1 MRLVLLATT
10 ALAALSPA
18 LAEERQVA
26 AAEVNLGSETVV
38 VTATRTAKALKDVP
52 ATVTVITDEEIADAL
67 TDDVKA
73 LIRFEPGVSVR
84 TQPSRFSAA
93 LSSTGRDGNSGF
105 NIRGLEGNRVLVQV
119 DGVRIPDSYSFGAQS
134 VGRGDYV
141 DLDLLKSVEIV
152 RGPASAL
159 YGSDGLAGAVSFMTK
174 DPDDFLEDGRDWYGQ
189 LHAGYASADEGLAE
203 GFVGAARSGRFSAM
217 LAFTHRDAEG
227 QKTPGTNDAENAD
240 RTKAN
245 PEDNVSDA
253 LLAKIVFAPNEDHRF
268 RFTIDALRQDISW
281 DVLSARSKP
290 PLGSTSVLRLV
301 ARDEIRRD
309 RFTLDHDYK
318 GEGFIRSARTSLF
331 YQAATTRQLSW
342 EDRNTAADRERDSTF
357 DNAVW
362 GFGTQLESR
371 FDTGAVRHRLTWGAD
386 LSSTSQTS
394 LRDGVVPPAGETFP
408 TRPFPDTDYLIAGVF
423 AQDEIALLDGA
434 LTIYP
439 ALRLDYYRLDPRKTD
454 PLYHGPAPVDS
465 SDTHLSPKLGLVWK
479 IDDSFAVFLNLAE
492 GFKAP
497 APGQVN
503 TNFANPIQNYAS
515 LSNPDLA
522 PETSRTV
529 EGGVRYGDGSW
540 SVSVAGFWGEYDDF
554 ISQVQVGGSYTP
566 ADPAIFQYVN
576 LPGVEIYG
584 IEAKIQGDLGDG
596 FGIVA
601 SASYAYG
608 TSETSGI
615 REPLQSIDPVKLTA
629 GLTYRD
635 PDGLFG
641 GQLALVHSAA
651 KDADRT
657 TCPTTCFLPDAFTA
671 IDLTAWVQLGNA
683 VKLRAG
689 IFNLTDETYWWWS
702 DIRGLAATSTVTEAY
717 AQPGRNAAVSITFAF

>member
-10 ALAALSPA
+10 ALTALSPA
-18 LAEERQVA
+18 LAEEKQVA
-26 AAEVNLGSETVV
+26 AAEVYLGSETVV

-67 TDDVKA
+67 ADDIKN

-84 TQPSRFSAA
+84 TQPARFSAA
-93 LSSTGRDGNSGF
+93 LSTTGRDGNSGF

-119 DGVRIPDSYSFGAQS
+119 DGVRIPDAYSFGAQT

-174 DPDDFLEDGRDWYGQ
+174 DPEDFLDGERDWYGQ

-217 LAFTHRDAEG
+217 IAFTHRDSEG
-227 QKTPGTNDAENAD
+227 QKTQGSNDAENAD

-268 RFTIDALRQDISW
+268 RLTIDALRQDTDW

-290 PLGSTSVLRLV
+290 PLGSTSVLRFV
-301 ARDEIRRD
+301 ARDEVRRT
-309 RFTLDHDYK
+309 RFTLDHEYK
-318 GEGFIRSARTSLF
+318 GDGFVRSARTNLF
-331 YQAATTRQLSW
+331 YQDATTRQLSW
-342 EDRNTAADRERDSTF
+342 EDRNTAADRVRDSTF

-362 GFGTQLESR
+362 GLGTQLESV
-371 FDTGAVRHRLTWGAD
+371 FDTGAMTHRLTYGAD
-386 LSSTSQTS
+386 FSVTAQNS

-408 TRPFPDTDYLIAGVF
+408 AKPFPDTDYLLAGVYL
-423 AQDEIALLDGA
+423 QDEIALMDGA
-434 LTIYP
+434 LTFYP
-439 ALRLDYYRLDPRKTD
+439 ALRLDYYKLDPRTAD
-454 PLYHGPAPVDS
+454 PLYLGPAPVES
-465 SDTHLSPKLGLVWK
+465 SDTHLSPKLGIVWK
-479 IDDSFAVFLNLAE
+479 FSDRFGVYVNLAE

-497 APGQVN
+497 APAQVN
-503 TNFANPIQNYAS
+503 TNFSNPLQNYAS
-515 LSNPDLA
+515 VSNPDLA
-522 PETSRTV
+522 PETSRTI
-529 EGGVRYGDGSW
+529 EGGLRFDTGDW
-540 SVSVAGFWGEYDDF
+540 SASIAGFWGEYDDF
-554 ISQVQVGGSYTP
+554 ISQVQVAGSYTP

-584 IEAKIQGDLGDG
+584 VEAKIRGDLGGG

-608 TSETSGI
+608 TSETSGV
-615 REPLQSIDPVKLTA
+615 ETPLQTIDPVKLTA

-641 GQLALVHSAA
+641 GQLALVHSARKEA
-651 KDADRT
+651 ERT

-671 IDLTAWVQLGNA
+671 IDLTAWVQVTDTA
-683 VKLRAG
+683 RLRAG

-702 DIRGLAATSTVTEAY
+702 DIRGLSATSPVTEAY
-717 AQPGRNAAVSITFAF
+717 SQPGRNFAVSLTLAF